1 MKPLDDIKI
10 LSLEQYGAGP
20 FGSLHLADLGAEII
34 KIEDP
39 NFKGDVG
46 RYVPPFNDGT
56 DSLFHETFNRG
67 KKSIVIDINSDGGR
81 KVFNELVKKSDVVY
95 SNFRGDVPEKLKITY
110 DHLKSI
116 NKKIV
121 CVSLTGFGMTGPR
134 SSEPGYDY
142 IMQGLTGWM
151 NLTGEPDGPPTKS
164 GLSLVDYSGGLIAS
178 VAILAGVHS
187 ARRTGEGMD
196 CDLSLYD
203 TALSL
208 LTYPATWWL
217 SKEYEVERSSRSA
230 HPSLVPFQLFKGI
243 DEWFVVGCA
252 KEKFWERLRD
262 LLGDERLRD
271 EKFSNFSLRFENK
284 NELIEILDELFSH
297 KDADE
302 WLKLLKAKQIPS
314 GPINSLKDVFDDEH
328 AKSREMIFEY
338 EHPNLGKVKQVLSPV
353 NVGKSNKTNLKRA
366 PLYNEHTDQILRERL
381 NYSEEEIQRLKD
393 NGIIS

>member
-67 KKSIVIDINSDGGR
+67 KKSLVIDINSDGGR

-217 SKEYEVERSSRSA
+217 SKEYEVERSSISA

>member
-1 MKPLDDIKI
+1 MKPLDDIRI

-46 RYVPPFNDGT
+46 RYVPPFNEGT

-67 KKSIVIDINSDGGR
+67 KKSIVLDINSPEGR
-81 KVFNELVKKSDVVY
+81 EVFNDLVKKSDVVY
-95 SNFRGDVPEKLKITY
+95 SNFRGDVPKKLKITY
-110 DHLKSI
+110 NDLKSL

-134 SSEPGYDY
+134 SSDPGYDY

-178 VAILAGVHS
+178 IAILAGVHS
-187 ARRTGEGMD
+187 ARKSGEGMD

-217 SKEYEVERSSRSA
+217 SKGYEVERSSRSA
-230 HPSLVPFQLFKGI
+230 HPSLVPFQLFKGH

-262 LLGDERLRD
+262 LLGDDRLKQ

-284 NELIEILDELFSH
+284 EELIVILDEIFSQ
-297 KDADE
+297 KNAAV
-302 WLKLLKAKQIPS
+302 WLELLKEQKIPS
-314 GPINSLKDVFDDEH
+314 GPINSLKDVFEDEY
-328 AKSREMIFEY
+328 AKSRKMIFEY
-338 EHPNLGKVKQVLSPV
+338 EHPDLGKVKQVLSPV
-353 NVGKSNKTNLKRA
+353 NVGESNKKDIERA
-366 PLYNEHTDQILRERL
+366 PLYNEHAEEILRERL
-381 NYSEEEIQRLKD
+381 NYSDEEIQILKD
-393 NGIIS
+393 NGVIT

>member
-20 FGSLHLADLGAEII
+20 FGSLHLADLGAEVI

-39 NFKGDVG
+39 NFNGDVG
-46 RYVPPFNDGT
+46 RYVPPFNKGT

-67 KKSIVIDINSDGGR
+67 KKSIVIDINSDEGR

-110 DHLKSI
+110 DYLKSI

-178 VAILAGVHS
+178 IAILAGVHS

-217 SKEYEVERSSRSA
+217 SKEYEVERSSRSS
-230 HPSLVPFQLFKGI
+230 HPSLVPFQLFKGE
-243 DEWFVVGCA
+243 DDWFVVGCA

-262 LLGDERLRD
+262 LLVDERLRD
-271 EKFSNFSLRFENK
+271 EKFSNFSLRFDNK
-284 NELIEILDELFSH
+284 KELITILDEIFSQ
-297 KDADE
+297 KKADE
-302 WLKLLKAKQIPS
+302 WLDLLKDKHIPS

-328 AKSREMIFEY
+328 AISREMFFEY
-338 EHPNLGKVKQVLSPV
+338 EHPELGKVKQILSPV
-353 NVGKSNKTNLKRA
+353 NVGKENKKDIKRA
-366 PLYNEHTDQILRERL
+366 PMYNEHTENILRDRL

-393 NGIIS
+393 NGVIT

>member
-20 FGSLHLADLGAEII
+20 FGSLHLADLGAEVI

-39 NFKGDVG
+39 NFNGDVG
-46 RYVPPFNDGT
+46 RYVPPFNKGT

-67 KKSIVIDINSDGGR
+67 KKSIVIDINSDEGR

-110 DHLKSI
+110 DYLKSI

-178 VAILAGVHS
+178 IAILAGVHS
-187 ARRTGEGMD
+187 ARRTGEGME

-217 SKEYEVERSSRSA
+217 SKEYEVERSSRSS
-230 HPSLVPFQLFKGI
+230 HPSLVPFQLFKGE
-243 DEWFVVGCA
+243 DDWFVVGCA

-262 LLGDERLRD
+262 LLEDERLKD
-271 EKFSNFSLRFENK
+271 EKFSNFSLRFDNK
-284 NELIEILDELFSH
+284 KELITILDEIFSQ
-297 KDADE
+297 KKAGE
-302 WLKLLKAKQIPS
+302 WLELLKDKQIPS

-328 AKSREMIFEY
+328 AISREMFFEY
-338 EHPNLGKVKQVLSPV
+338 EHPELGKVKQVLSPV
-353 NVGKSNKTNLKRA
+353 NVGKENKKDIKRA
-366 PLYNEHTDQILRERL
+366 PMYNEHTENILRDRL

-393 NGIIS
+393 NGVIT

>member
-1 MKPLDDIKI
+1 MKPLDDIRI

-46 RYVPPFNDGT
+46 RYVPPFNEGT

-67 KKSIVIDINSDGGR
+67 KKSIVLDINSPEGR
-81 KVFNELVKKSDVVY
+81 EVFNDLVKKSDVVY
-95 SNFRGDVPEKLKITY
+95 SNFRGDVPKKLKITY
-110 DHLKSI
+110 NDLKSL

-134 SSEPGYDY
+134 SSDPGYDY

-178 VAILAGVHS
+178 IAILAGVHS
-187 ARRTGEGMD
+187 ARKSGEGMD

-217 SKEYEVERSSRSA
+217 SKGYEVERSSRSA
-230 HPSLVPFQLFKGI
+230 HPSLVPFQLFKGN

-262 LLGDERLRD
+262 LLGDDRLKQ

-284 NELIEILDELFSH
+284 EELIVILDEIFSQ
-297 KDADE
+297 KNAAI
-302 WLKLLKAKQIPS
+302 WLELLKEQKIPS
-314 GPINSLKDVFDDEH
+314 GPINSLKDVFEDEH
-328 AKSREMIFEY
+328 AKSRKMIFEY
-338 EHPNLGKVKQVLSPV
+338 EHPDLGKVKQVLSPV
-353 NVGKSNKTNLKRA
+353 NVGESNKKDIERA
-366 PLYNEHTDQILRERL
+366 PLYNEHAEEILRERL
-381 NYSEEEIQRLKD
+381 NYSDEEIQILKD
-393 NGIIS
+393 NGVIT

>member
-20 FGSLHLADLGAEII
+20 FGSLHLADLGAEVI

-39 NFKGDVG
+39 NFNGDVG
-46 RYVPPFNDGT
+46 RYVPPFNKGT

-67 KKSIVIDINSDGGR
+67 KKSIVIDINSDEGR

-110 DHLKSI
+110 DYLKSI

-178 VAILAGVHS
+178 IAILAGVHS

-217 SKEYEVERSSRSA
+217 SEEYEVERSSRSS
-230 HPSLVPFQLFKGI
+230 HPSLVPFQLFKGK
-243 DEWFVVGCA
+243 DDWFVVGCA

-262 LLGDERLRD
+262 LLEDKRLRD

-284 NELIEILDELFSH
+284 KELITILDEIFSQ
-297 KDADE
+297 KKADE
-302 WLKLLKAKQIPS
+302 WLELLKDKQIPS

-328 AKSREMIFEY
+328 AISREMFLEY
-338 EHPNLGKVKQVLSPV
+338 EHPELGKVKQVLSPV
-353 NVGKSNKTNLKRA
+353 NVGKQNKKDITRA
-366 PLYNEHTDQILRERL
+366 PLYNEHTENILRDRL

-393 NGIIS
+393 NGVIT

>member
-1 MKPLDDIKI
+1 
-10 LSLEQYGAGP
+10 
-20 FGSLHLADLGAEII
+20 
-34 KIEDP
+34 
-39 NFKGDVG
+39 
-46 RYVPPFNDGT
+46 
-56 DSLFHETFNRG
+56 
-67 KKSIVIDINSDGGR
+67 
-81 KVFNELVKKSDVVY
+81 
-95 SNFRGDVPEKLKITY
+95 
-110 DHLKSI
+110 
-116 NKKIV
+116 
-121 CVSLTGFGMTGPR
+121 MTGPR

-178 VAILAGVHS
+178 IAILAGVHS

-217 SKEYEVERSSRSA
+217 SEEYEVERSSRSS
-230 HPSLVPFQLFKGI
+230 HPSLVPFQLFKGK
-243 DEWFVVGCA
+243 DDWFVVGCA

-262 LLGDERLRD
+262 LLEDKRLRD

-284 NELIEILDELFSH
+284 KELITILDEIFSQ
-297 KDADE
+297 KKADE
-302 WLKLLKAKQIPS
+302 WLELLKDKQIPS

-328 AKSREMIFEY
+328 AISREMFLEY
-338 EHPNLGKVKQVLSPV
+338 EHPELGKVKQVLSPV
-353 NVGKSNKTNLKRA
+353 NVGKQNKKDITRA
-366 PLYNEHTDQILRERL
+366 PLYNEHTENILRDRL

-393 NGIIS
+393 NGVIT

>member
-20 FGSLHLADLGAEII
+20 FGSLHLADLGAEVI

-39 NFKGDVG
+39 NFNGDVG
-46 RYVPPFNDGT
+46 RYVPPFNKGT

-67 KKSIVIDINSDGGR
+67 KKSIVIDINSDEGR

-110 DHLKSI
+110 DYLKSI

-178 VAILAGVHS
+178 IAILAGVHS

-217 SKEYEVERSSRSA
+217 SKEYEVERSSRSS
-230 HPSLVPFQLFKGI
+230 HPSLVPFQLFKGE
-243 DEWFVVGCA
+243 DDWFVVGCA

-262 LLGDERLRD
+262 LLVDERLRD
-271 EKFSNFSLRFENK
+271 EKFSNFSLRFDNK
-284 NELIEILDELFSH
+284 KELITILDEIFSQ
-297 KDADE
+297 KKADE
-302 WLKLLKAKQIPS
+302 WLDLLKDKQIPS

-328 AKSREMIFEY
+328 AISREMFFEY
-338 EHPNLGKVKQVLSPV
+338 EHPELGKVKQILSPV
-353 NVGKSNKTNLKRA
+353 NVGKENKKDIKRA
-366 PLYNEHTDQILRERL
+366 PMYNEHTENILRDRL

-393 NGIIS
+393 NGVIT

>member
-20 FGSLHLADLGAEII
+20 FGSLHLADLGAEVI

-39 NFKGDVG
+39 NFNGDVG
-46 RYVPPFNDGT
+46 RYVPPFNKGT

-67 KKSIVIDINSDGGR
+67 KKSIVIDINSDEGR

-110 DHLKSI
+110 DYLKSI

-178 VAILAGVHS
+178 IAILAGVHS

-217 SKEYEVERSSRSA
+217 SKEYEVERSSRSS
-230 HPSLVPFQLFKGI
+230 HPSLVPFQLFKGE
-243 DEWFVVGCA
+243 DDWFVVGCA

-262 LLGDERLRD
+262 LLEDERLKD
-271 EKFSNFSLRFENK
+271 EKFSNFSLRFDNK
-284 NELIEILDELFSH
+284 KELITILDEIFSQ
-297 KDADE
+297 KKSDE
-302 WLKLLKAKQIPS
+302 WLELLKDKQIPS

-328 AKSREMIFEY
+328 AISREMFFEY
-338 EHPNLGKVKQVLSPV
+338 EHPELGKVKQVLSPV
-353 NVGKSNKTNLKRA
+353 NVGKENKKDIKRA
-366 PLYNEHTDQILRERL
+366 PMYNEHTEYILRDRL

-393 NGIIS
+393 NGVIT

>member
-20 FGSLHLADLGAEII
+20 FGSLHLADLGAEVI

-39 NFKGDVG
+39 NFNGDVG
-46 RYVPPFNDGT
+46 RYVPPFNKGT

-67 KKSIVIDINSDGGR
+67 KKSIVIDINSDEGR

-110 DHLKSI
+110 DYLKSI

-178 VAILAGVHS
+178 IAILAGVHS

-217 SKEYEVERSSRSA
+217 SKEYEVERSSRSS
-230 HPSLVPFQLFKGI
+230 HPSLVPFQLFKGE
-243 DEWFVVGCA
+243 DDWFVVGCA

-262 LLGDERLRD
+262 LLEDERLKD
-271 EKFSNFSLRFENK
+271 EKFSNFSLRFDNK
-284 NELIEILDELFSH
+284 KELITILDEIFSQ
-297 KDADE
+297 KKSDE
-302 WLKLLKAKQIPS
+302 WLELLKDKQIPS

-328 AKSREMIFEY
+328 AISREMFFEY
-338 EHPNLGKVKQVLSPV
+338 EHPELGKVKQVLSPV
-353 NVGKSNKTNLKRA
+353 NVGKENKKDIKRA
-366 PLYNEHTDQILRERL
+366 PMYNEHTENILRDRL

-393 NGIIS
+393 NGVIT

>member
-20 FGSLHLADLGAEII
+20 FGSLHLADLGAEVI

-39 NFKGDVG
+39 NFNGDVG
-46 RYVPPFNDGT
+46 RYVPPFNKGT

-67 KKSIVIDINSDGGR
+67 KKSIVIDINSDEGR

-110 DHLKSI
+110 DYLKSI

-178 VAILAGVHS
+178 IAILAGVHS

-217 SKEYEVERSSRSA
+217 SKEYEVERSSRSS
-230 HPSLVPFQLFKGI
+230 HPSLVPFQLFKGE
-243 DEWFVVGCA
+243 DDWFVVGCA

-262 LLGDERLRD
+262 LLEDQRLRD

-284 NELIEILDELFSH
+284 KELITILDEIFSQ
-297 KDADE
+297 KKADE
-302 WLKLLKAKQIPS
+302 WLELLKDKQIPS

-328 AKSREMIFEY
+328 AISRDMFLEY
-338 EHPNLGKVKQVLSPV
+338 EHPELGKVKQVLSPV
-353 NVGKSNKTNLKRA
+353 NVGKQNKKDIRRA
-366 PLYNEHTDQILRERL
+366 PMYNEHTENILRDRL

-393 NGIIS
+393 NGVIT

>member
-20 FGSLHLADLGAEII
+20 FGSLHLADLGAEVI

-39 NFKGDVG
+39 NFNGDVG
-46 RYVPPFNDGT
+46 RYVPPFNKGT

-67 KKSIVIDINSDGGR
+67 KKSIVIDINSDEGR

-110 DHLKSI
+110 DYLKSI

-178 VAILAGVHS
+178 IAILAGVHS

-217 SKEYEVERSSRSA
+217 SKEYEVERSSRSS
-230 HPSLVPFQLFKGI
+230 HPSLVPFQLFKGE
-243 DEWFVVGCA
+243 DDWFVVGCA

-262 LLGDERLRD
+262 LLEDERLKD
-271 EKFSNFSLRFENK
+271 EKFSNFSLRFDNK
-284 NELIEILDELFSH
+284 KELITILDEIFSQ
-297 KDADE
+297 KKAGE
-302 WLKLLKAKQIPS
+302 WLELLKDKQIPS

-328 AKSREMIFEY
+328 AISREMFFEY
-338 EHPNLGKVKQVLSPV
+338 EHPELGKVKQVLSPV
-353 NVGKSNKTNLKRA
+353 NVGKENKKDIKRA
-366 PLYNEHTDQILRERL
+366 PMYNEHTENILRDRL
-381 NYSEEEIQRLKD
+381 NYSEEESQRLKD
-393 NGIIS
+393 NGVIT

>member
-20 FGSLHLADLGAEII
+20 FGSLHLADLGAEVI

-39 NFKGDVG
+39 NFNGDVG
-46 RYVPPFNDGT
+46 RYVPPFNKGT

-67 KKSIVIDINSDGGR
+67 KKSIVIDINSDEGR

-110 DHLKSI
+110 DYLKSI

-178 VAILAGVHS
+178 IAILAGVHS

-217 SKEYEVERSSRSA
+217 SKEYEVERSSRSS
-230 HPSLVPFQLFKGI
+230 HPSLVPFQLFKGE
-243 DEWFVVGCA
+243 DDWFVVGCA

-262 LLGDERLRD
+262 LLEDERLKD
-271 EKFSNFSLRFENK
+271 EKLSNFSLRFDNK
-284 NELIEILDELFSH
+284 KELITILDEIFSQ
-297 KDADE
+297 KKAGE
-302 WLKLLKAKQIPS
+302 WLELLKDKQIPS

-328 AKSREMIFEY
+328 AISREMFFEY
-338 EHPNLGKVKQVLSPV
+338 EHPELGKVKQVLSPV
-353 NVGKSNKTNLKRA
+353 NVGKENKKDIKRA
-366 PLYNEHTDQILRERL
+366 PMYNEHTENILRDRL

-393 NGIIS
+393 NGVIT

>member
-1 MKPLDDIKI
+1 MKPLDDIRI

-46 RYVPPFNDGT
+46 RYVPPFNEGT

-67 KKSIVIDINSDGGR
+67 KKSIVLDINSPEGR
-81 KVFNELVKKSDVVY
+81 EVFNDLVKKSDVVY
-95 SNFRGDVPEKLKITY
+95 SNFRGDVPKKLKITY
-110 DHLKSI
+110 NDLKSL

-178 VAILAGVHS
+178 IAILAGVHS
-187 ARRTGEGMD
+187 ARKSGEGMD

-217 SKEYEVERSSRSA
+217 SKGYEVERSSRSA
-230 HPSLVPFQLFKGI
+230 HPSLVPFQLFKGN

-262 LLGDERLRD
+262 LLGDDRLKQ

-284 NELIEILDELFSH
+284 EELIVILDEIFSQ
-297 KDADE
+297 KNAAI
-302 WLKLLKAKQIPS
+302 WLELLKEQKIPS
-314 GPINSLKDVFDDEH
+314 GPINSLKDVFEDQH
-328 AKSREMIFEY
+328 AKSRKMIFEY
-338 EHPNLGKVKQVLSPV
+338 EHPDLGKVKQVLSPV
-353 NVGKSNKTNLKRA
+353 NVGESNKKDIERA
-366 PLYNEHTDQILRERL
+366 PLYNEHAEEILRERL
-381 NYSEEEIQRLKD
+381 NYSDEEIQILKD
-393 NGIIS
+393 NGVIT

>member
-20 FGSLHLADLGAEII
+20 FGSLHLSDLGAEVV

-39 NFKGDVG
+39 NFSGDVG
-46 RYVPPFNDGT
+46 RYVPPFNEGK

-67 KKSIVIDINSDGGR
+67 KKSIVMDINSEDGR
-81 KVFNELVKKSDVVY
+81 KIFNELVKKCDVMY
-95 SNFRGDVPEKLKITY
+95 SNFRGDVPEKLKIRY
-110 DHLKSI
+110 EDLKHI

-134 SSEPGYDY
+134 RSEPGYDY

-164 GLSLVDYSGGLIAS
+164 GLSLVDYSGGLIAAI
-178 VAILAGVHS
+178 AILAGVHS
-187 ARRTGEGMD
+187 AKRDGKGMD

-217 SKEYEVERSSRSA
+217 SKEYEVARFSRSS
-230 HPSLVPFQLFKGI
+230 HPSLVPFQLFKGS
-243 DEWFVVGCA
+243 DNWFVVGCP

-262 LLGDERLRD
+262 LLEDGRLLD
-271 EKFSNFSLRFENK
+271 EKFSNFANRFENK
-284 NELIEILDELFSH
+284 KELIGILDKIFETKTSE
-297 KDADE
+297 E
-302 WLKLLKAKQIPS
+302 WLEMLKEKQIPS
-314 GPINSLKDVFDDEH
+314 GPINDLKNVFDDKH
-328 AKSREMIFEY
+328 AKSRDMILEY
-338 EHPNLGKVKQVLSPV
+338 KHPTLGIVKQVLSPV
-353 NVGKSNKTNLKRA
+353 NVGKSNKEDINRA
-366 PLYNEHTDQILRERL
+366 PMYGEHTDYVLKEILG
-381 NYSEEEIQRLKD
+381 YTKEEIDALKE
-393 NGIIS
+393 NGIVE

>member
-20 FGSLHLADLGAEII
+20 FGSLHLADLGAEVI

-39 NFKGDVG
+39 NFQGDVG
-46 RYVPPFNDGT
+46 RYVPPFNIGT

-67 KKSIVIDINSDGGR
+67 KKSIVIDINSDEGR
-81 KVFNELVKKSDVVY
+81 IVFNELVQKSDVVY

-178 VAILAGVHS
+178 IAILAGVHS

-230 HPSLVPFQLFKGI
+230 HPSLVPFQLFKGR

-252 KEKFWERLRD
+252 KEKFWDRLKA
-262 LLGDERLRD
+262 LLGDIRLKD
-271 EKFSNFSLRFENK
+271 KKFGNFSLRFENK
-284 NELIEILDELFSH
+284 NELIEILDEIFSQ
-297 KDADE
+297 KNADE
-302 WLKLLKAKQIPS
+302 WLKLLKVQQIPS

-353 NVGKSNKTNLKRA
+353 NVGKNNKNNLSRA
-366 PLYNEHTDQILRERL
+366 PLYNEHTDDILRNRL
-381 NYSEEEIQRLKD
+381 NYSEDEIQRLKD

>member
-20 FGSLHLADLGAEII
+20 FGSLHLADLGAEVI

-39 NFKGDVG
+39 NFNGDVG
-46 RYVPPFNDGT
+46 RYVPPFNKGT

-67 KKSIVIDINSDGGR
+67 KKSIVIDINSDEGR

-110 DHLKSI
+110 DYLKSI

-178 VAILAGVHS
+178 IAILAGVHS

-217 SKEYEVERSSRSA
+217 SKEYEVERSSRSS
-230 HPSLVPFQLFKGI
+230 HPSLVPFQLFKGE
-243 DEWFVVGCA
+243 DDWFVVGCA

-262 LLGDERLRD
+262 LLEDERLRD
-271 EKFSNFSLRFENK
+271 EKFSNFSLRFDNK
-284 NELIEILDELFSH
+284 KELITILDEIFSQ
-297 KDADE
+297 KKSDE
-302 WLKLLKAKQIPS
+302 WLELLKDKQIPS

-328 AKSREMIFEY
+328 AISREMFFEN
-338 EHPNLGKVKQVLSPV
+338 EHPELGKVKQVLSPV
-353 NVGKSNKTNLKRA
+353 NVGKENKKDIKRA
-366 PLYNEHTDQILRERL
+366 PMYNEHTENILRDRL

-393 NGIIS
+393 NGVIT

>member
-20 FGSLHLADLGAEII
+20 FGSLHLADLGAEVI

-39 NFKGDVG
+39 NFNGDVG
-46 RYVPPFNDGT
+46 RYVPPFNKGT

-67 KKSIVIDINSDGGR
+67 KKSIVIDINSDEGR

-110 DHLKSI
+110 DYLKSI

-178 VAILAGVHS
+178 IAILAGVHS

-217 SKEYEVERSSRSA
+217 SKEYEVERSSRSS
-230 HPSLVPFQLFKGI
+230 HPSLVPFQLFKGE
-243 DEWFVVGCA
+243 DDWFVVGCA

-262 LLGDERLRD
+262 LLEDERLKD
-271 EKFSNFSLRFENK
+271 EKFSNFSLRFDNK
-284 NELIEILDELFSH
+284 KELITILDEIFSQ
-297 KDADE
+297 KKAGE
-302 WLKLLKAKQIPS
+302 WLELLKDKQIPS

-328 AKSREMIFEY
+328 AISREMFFEY
-338 EHPNLGKVKQVLSPV
+338 EHPELGKVKQVLSPV
-353 NVGKSNKTNLKRA
+353 NVGKENKKDIKRA
-366 PLYNEHTDQILRERL
+366 PMYNEHTEYILRDRL

-393 NGIIS
+393 NGVIT

>member
-20 FGSLHLADLGAEII
+20 FGSLHLADLGAEVI

-39 NFKGDVG
+39 NFNGDVG
-46 RYVPPFNDGT
+46 RYVPPFNKGT

-67 KKSIVIDINSDGGR
+67 KKSIVIDINSDEGR

-110 DHLKSI
+110 DYLKSI

-178 VAILAGVHS
+178 IAILAGVHS

-217 SKEYEVERSSRSA
+217 SKEYEVERSSRSS
-230 HPSLVPFQLFKGI
+230 HPSLVPFQLFKGE
-243 DEWFVVGCA
+243 DDWFVVGCA

-262 LLGDERLRD
+262 LLEDERLKD
-271 EKFSNFSLRFENK
+271 EKFSNFSLRFDNK
-284 NELIEILDELFSH
+284 KELITILDEIFSQ
-297 KDADE
+297 KKADE
-302 WLKLLKAKQIPS
+302 WLELLKDKQIPS

-328 AKSREMIFEY
+328 AISREMFFEY
-338 EHPNLGKVKQVLSPV
+338 EHPELGKVKQVLSPV
-353 NVGKSNKTNLKRA
+353 NVGKENKKDIQRA
-366 PLYNEHTDQILRERL
+366 PMYNEHTENILRDRL

-393 NGIIS
+393 NGVIT

>member
-20 FGSLHLADLGAEII
+20 FGSLHLSDLGAEVV

-39 NFKGDVG
+39 NFSGDVG
-46 RYVPPFNDGT
+46 RYVPPFNEGK

-67 KKSIVIDINSDGGR
+67 KKSIVMDINSEDGR
-81 KVFNELVKKSDVVY
+81 KIFNELVKKCDVMY
-95 SNFRGDVPEKLKITY
+95 SNFRGDVPEKLKIRY
-110 DHLKSI
+110 EDLKHI

-134 SSEPGYDY
+134 RSEPGYDY

-164 GLSLVDYSGGLIAS
+164 GLSLVDYSGGLIAAI
-178 VAILAGVHS
+178 AILAGVHS
-187 ARRTGEGMD
+187 AKRDGKGMD

-217 SKEYEVERSSRSA
+217 SKEYEVERFSRSS
-230 HPSLVPFQLFKGI
+230 HPSLVPFQLFKGS
-243 DEWFVVGCA
+243 DNWFVVGCP

-262 LLGDERLRD
+262 LLEDERLLD
-271 EKFSNFSLRFENK
+271 EKFSNFANRFENK
-284 NELIEILDELFSH
+284 KELIGILDKIFETKTSE
-297 KDADE
+297 E
-302 WLKLLKAKQIPS
+302 WLEMLKEKQIPS
-314 GPINSLKDVFDDEH
+314 GPINDLKNVFDDKH
-328 AKSREMIFEY
+328 AKSRDMILEY
-338 EHPNLGKVKQVLSPV
+338 KHPTLGIVKQVLSPV
-353 NVGKSNKTNLKRA
+353 NVGKSNKEDINRA
-366 PLYNEHTDQILRERL
+366 PMYGEHTDYVLKEILD
-381 NYSEEEIQRLKD
+381 YTKEEIDALKE
-393 NGIIS
+393 NGIVE

>member
-67 KKSIVIDINSDGGR
+67 KKSLVIDINSDGGR

-243 DEWFVVGCA
+243 EEWFVVGCA

>member
-20 FGSLHLADLGAEII
+20 FGSLHLADLGAEVI

-39 NFKGDVG
+39 NFNGDVG
-46 RYVPPFNDGT
+46 RYVPPFNKGT

-67 KKSIVIDINSDGGR
+67 KKSIVIDINSDEGR

-110 DHLKSI
+110 DYLKSI

-178 VAILAGVHS
+178 IAILAGVHS

-217 SKEYEVERSSRSA
+217 SKEYEVERSSRSS
-230 HPSLVPFQLFKGI
+230 HPSLVPFQLFKGE
-243 DEWFVVGCA
+243 DDWFVVGCA

-262 LLGDERLRD
+262 LLEDERLKD
-271 EKFSNFSLRFENK
+271 EKFSNFSLRFDNK
-284 NELIEILDELFSH
+284 KELITILDEIFSQ
-297 KDADE
+297 KKAGE
-302 WLKLLKAKQIPS
+302 WLELLKDKQIPS

-328 AKSREMIFEY
+328 AISREMFFEY
-338 EHPNLGKVKQVLSPV
+338 EHPELGKVKQVLSPV
-353 NVGKSNKTNLKRA
+353 NVGKENKKDIQRA
-366 PLYNEHTDQILRERL
+366 PMYNEHTENILRDRL

-393 NGIIS
+393 NGVIT

>member
-20 FGSLHLADLGAEII
+20 FGSLHLADLGAEVI

-39 NFKGDVG
+39 NFNGDVG
-46 RYVPPFNDGT
+46 RYVPPFNKGT

-67 KKSIVIDINSDGGR
+67 KKSIVIDINSDEGR

-110 DHLKSI
+110 DYLKSI

-178 VAILAGVHS
+178 IAILAGVHS

-217 SKEYEVERSSRSA
+217 SKEYEVERSSRSS
-230 HPSLVPFQLFKGI
+230 HPSLVPFQLFKGE

-262 LLGDERLRD
+262 LLEDERLRD
-271 EKFSNFSLRFENK
+271 EKFSNFSLRFDNK
-284 NELIEILDELFSH
+284 KELITILDEIFSQ
-297 KDADE
+297 KKADE
-302 WLKLLKAKQIPS
+302 WLDLLKDKQIPS

-328 AKSREMIFEY
+328 AISREMFFEY
-338 EHPNLGKVKQVLSPV
+338 VHPELGKVKQVLSPV
-353 NVGKSNKTNLKRA
+353 NVGKENKKDIKRA
-366 PLYNEHTDQILRERL
+366 PMYNEHTENILRDRL

-393 NGIIS
+393 NGVIT

>member
-20 FGSLHLADLGAEII
+20 FGSLHLADLGAEVI

-39 NFKGDVG
+39 NFNGDVG
-46 RYVPPFNDGT
+46 RYVPPFNKGT

-67 KKSIVIDINSDGGR
+67 KKSIVIDINSDEGR

-110 DHLKSI
+110 DYLKSI

-178 VAILAGVHS
+178 IAILAGVHS

-217 SKEYEVERSSRSA
+217 SKEYEVERASRSS
-230 HPSLVPFQLFKGI
+230 HPSLVPFQLFKGE
-243 DEWFVVGCA
+243 DDWFVVGCA

-262 LLGDERLRD
+262 LLEDERLKD
-271 EKFSNFSLRFENK
+271 EKFSNFSLRFDNK
-284 NELIEILDELFSH
+284 KELITILDEIFSQ
-297 KDADE
+297 KKAGE
-302 WLKLLKAKQIPS
+302 WLELLKDKQIPS

-328 AKSREMIFEY
+328 AISREMFFEY
-338 EHPNLGKVKQVLSPV
+338 EHPELGKVKQVLSPV
-353 NVGKSNKTNLKRA
+353 NVGKENKKDIKRA
-366 PLYNEHTDQILRERL
+366 PMYNEHTENILRDRL

-393 NGIIS
+393 NGVIT

>member
-20 FGSLHLADLGAEII
+20 FGSLHLADLGAEVI

-39 NFKGDVG
+39 NFNGDVG
-46 RYVPPFNDGT
+46 RYVPPFNKGT

-67 KKSIVIDINSDGGR
+67 KKSIVIDINSDEGR

-110 DHLKSI
+110 DYLKSI

-178 VAILAGVHS
+178 IAILAGVHS

-217 SKEYEVERSSRSA
+217 SKEYEVERSSRSS
-230 HPSLVPFQLFKGI
+230 HPSLVPFQLFKGE
-243 DEWFVVGCA
+243 DDWFVVGCA

-262 LLGDERLRD
+262 LLEDERLKD
-271 EKFSNFSLRFENK
+271 EKFSNFSLRFDNK
-284 NELIEILDELFSH
+284 KELITILDEIFSQ
-297 KDADE
+297 KKAGE
-302 WLKLLKAKQIPS
+302 WLELLKDKQIPS
-314 GPINSLKDVFDDEH
+314 GPINCLKDVFDDEH
-328 AKSREMIFEY
+328 AISREMFFEY
-338 EHPNLGKVKQVLSPV
+338 EHPELGRVKQVLSPV
-353 NVGKSNKTNLKRA
+353 NVGKENKKDIKRA
-366 PLYNEHTDQILRERL
+366 PMYNEHTENILRDRL

-393 NGIIS
+393 NGVIT

>member
-46 RYVPPFNDGT
+46 RYVPPFNKGT

-67 KKSIVIDINSDGGR
+67 KKSIVIDINSDEGR
-81 KVFNELVKKSDVVY
+81 AVFNELVKKSDVVY

-110 DHLKSI
+110 ENLKSV

-134 SSEPGYDY
+134 SAEPGYDY

-178 VAILAGVHS
+178 IAILAGVHS
-187 ARRTGEGMD
+187 ARRTGKGMD

-203 TALSL
+203 TALSM

-217 SKEYEVERSSRSA
+217 TEEYEVERSSRSA
-230 HPSLVPFQLFKGI
+230 HPSLVPFQLFKGA

-262 LLGDERLRD
+262 LLGDSRLKE

-284 NELIEILDELFSH
+284 KELIEILDEIFIN
-297 KDADE
+297 KNADE
-302 WLKLLKAKQIPS
+302 WLHLLKAEQIPC

-328 AKSREMIFEY
+328 AKFREMILEY
-338 EHPNLGKVKQVLSPV
+338 EHPNLGNVKQVLSPV
-353 NVGKSNKTNLKRA
+353 NVGKHNKVEIDRA
-366 PLYNEHTDQILRERL
+366 PLYNEHTEQILREEL
-381 NYSEEEIQRLKD
+381 DYSEQEIQKLKD

>member
-20 FGSLHLADLGAEII
+20 FGSLHLADLGAEVI

-46 RYVPPFNDGT
+46 RYVPPFNKGT

-67 KKSIVIDINSDGGR
+67 KKSIVIDINSDEGR
-81 KVFNELVKKSDVVY
+81 IVFNRLVKKSDVVY

-110 DHLKSI
+110 EHLKSI

-178 VAILAGVHS
+178 IAILAGVHS
-187 ARRTGEGMD
+187 ARRTGKGMD

-203 TALSL
+203 TALSM

-217 SKEYEVERSSRSA
+217 TEEYEVERSSRSA
-230 HPSLVPFQLFKGI
+230 HPSLVPFQLFKGA
-243 DEWFVVGCA
+243 DQWFVVGCA

-262 LLGDERLRD
+262 LLNDKRLRE
-271 EKFSNFSLRFENK
+271 EKFSTFSLRFENK
-284 NELIEILDELFSH
+284 SELIKILDEIFIT
-297 KDADE
+297 KNAEE
-302 WLKLLKAKQIPS
+302 WLNLLKAEQIPS

-328 AKSREMIFEY
+328 AKFREMLFEY
-338 EHPNLGKVKQVLSPV
+338 EHPNLGNVKQVLSPV
-353 NVGKSNKTNLKRA
+353 NVGNQNKVEISRA
-366 PLYNEHTDQILRERL
+366 PLYNEHTEDILRNRL
-381 NYSEEEIQRLKD
+381 NYSEEEIQTLKD
-393 NGIIS
+393 NGIIF

>member
-20 FGSLHLADLGAEII
+20 FGSLHLADLGAEVI

-39 NFKGDVG
+39 NFNGDVG
-46 RYVPPFNDGT
+46 RYVPPFNKGT

-67 KKSIVIDINSDGGR
+67 KKSIVIDINSDEGR

-110 DHLKSI
+110 DYLKSI

-178 VAILAGVHS
+178 IAILAGVHS

-217 SKEYEVERSSRSA
+217 SKEYEVERSSRSS
-230 HPSLVPFQLFKGI
+230 HPSLVPFQLFKGE
-243 DEWFVVGCA
+243 DDWFVVGCA

-262 LLGDERLRD
+262 LLEDERLKD
-271 EKFSNFSLRFENK
+271 EKFSNFSLRFDNK
-284 NELIEILDELFSH
+284 KELITILDEIFSQ
-297 KDADE
+297 KKAGE
-302 WLKLLKAKQIPS
+302 WLELLKDKQIPS

-328 AKSREMIFEY
+328 AISREMFLEY
-338 EHPNLGKVKQVLSPV
+338 EHPELGKVKQVLSPV
-353 NVGKSNKTNLKRA
+353 NVGKENKKDIKRA
-366 PLYNEHTDQILRERL
+366 PMYNEHTENILRDRL

-393 NGIIS
+393 NGVIT

>member
-1 MKPLDDIKI
+1 MKPLDDIRI

-46 RYVPPFNDGT
+46 RYVPPFNEGT

-67 KKSIVIDINSDGGR
+67 KKSIVLDINSPEGR
-81 KVFNELVKKSDVVY
+81 EVFNDLVKKSDVVY
-95 SNFRGDVPEKLKITY
+95 SNFRGDVPKKLKITY
-110 DHLKSI
+110 NDLKSL

-178 VAILAGVHS
+178 IAILAGVHS
-187 ARRTGEGMD
+187 ARKSGEGMD

-217 SKEYEVERSSRSA
+217 SKGYEVERSSRSA
-230 HPSLVPFQLFKGI
+230 HPSLVPFQLFKGN

-262 LLGDERLRD
+262 LLGDDRLKQ

-284 NELIEILDELFSH
+284 EELIVILDEIFSQ
-297 KDADE
+297 KNAAV
-302 WLKLLKAKQIPS
+302 WLELLKEQKIPS
-314 GPINSLKDVFDDEH
+314 GPINSLKDVFEDEH
-328 AKSREMIFEY
+328 AKSRKMIFEY
-338 EHPNLGKVKQVLSPV
+338 EHPDLGKVKQVLSPV
-353 NVGKSNKTNLKRA
+353 NVGESNKKDIERA
-366 PLYNEHTDQILRERL
+366 PLYNEHAEEILRERL
-381 NYSEEEIQRLKD
+381 NYSDEEIQILKD
-393 NGIIS
+393 NGVIT

>member
-20 FGSLHLADLGAEII
+20 FGSLHLADLGAEVI

-39 NFKGDVG
+39 NFNGDVG
-46 RYVPPFNDGT
+46 RYVPPFNKGT

-67 KKSIVIDINSDGGR
+67 KKSIVIDINSDEGR

-110 DHLKSI
+110 DYLKSI

-178 VAILAGVHS
+178 IAILAGVHS

-217 SKEYEVERSSRSA
+217 SKEYEVERSSRSS
-230 HPSLVPFQLFKGI
+230 HPSLVPFQLFKGE
-243 DEWFVVGCA
+243 DDWFVVGCA

-262 LLGDERLRD
+262 LLEDERLKD
-271 EKFSNFSLRFENK
+271 EKFSNISLRFDNK
-284 NELIEILDELFSH
+284 KELITILDEIFSQ
-297 KDADE
+297 KKADE
-302 WLKLLKAKQIPS
+302 WLELLKDKQIPS

-328 AKSREMIFEY
+328 AISREMFFEY
-338 EHPNLGKVKQVLSPV
+338 EHPELGRVKQVLSPV
-353 NVGKSNKTNLKRA
+353 NVGKENKKDIKRA
-366 PLYNEHTDQILRERL
+366 PMYNEHTENILRDRL

-393 NGIIS
+393 NGVIT

>member
-20 FGSLHLADLGAEII
+20 FGSLHLADLGAEVI

-39 NFKGDVG
+39 NFNGDVG
-46 RYVPPFNDGT
+46 RYVPPFNKGT

-67 KKSIVIDINSDGGR
+67 KKSIVIDINSDEGR

-110 DHLKSI
+110 DYLKSI

-134 SSEPGYDY
+134 SSESGYDY

-178 VAILAGVHS
+178 IAILAGVHS

-217 SKEYEVERSSRSA
+217 SKEYEVERSSRSS
-230 HPSLVPFQLFKGI
+230 HPSLVPFQLFKGE
-243 DEWFVVGCA
+243 DDWFVVGCA

-262 LLGDERLRD
+262 LLEDERLKD
-271 EKFSNFSLRFENK
+271 EKFSNFSLRFDNK
-284 NELIEILDELFSH
+284 KELITILDEIFSQ
-297 KDADE
+297 KKAGE
-302 WLKLLKAKQIPS
+302 WLELLKDKQIPS

-328 AKSREMIFEY
+328 AISREMFFEY
-338 EHPNLGKVKQVLSPV
+338 EHPELGKVKQVLSPV
-353 NVGKSNKTNLKRA
+353 NVGKENKKDIKRA
-366 PLYNEHTDQILRERL
+366 PMYNEHTENILRDRL

-393 NGIIS
+393 NGVIT

>member
-67 KKSIVIDINSDGGR
+67 KKSLVIDINSDGGR

>member
-20 FGSLHLADLGAEII
+20 FGSLHLADLGAEVI

-39 NFKGDVG
+39 NFNGDVG
-46 RYVPPFNDGT
+46 RYVPPFNKGT

-67 KKSIVIDINSDGGR
+67 KKSIVIDINSDEGR

-178 VAILAGVHS
+178 IAILAGVHS

-217 SKEYEVERSSRSA
+217 SEEYEVERSSRSS
-230 HPSLVPFQLFKGI
+230 HPSLVPFQLFKGK
-243 DEWFVVGCA
+243 DDWFVVGCA
-252 KEKFWERLRD
+252 KEKFWERLQD
-262 LLGDERLRD
+262 LLEDKRLRD
-271 EKFSNFSLRFENK
+271 KKFSNFSLRFENK
-284 NELIEILDELFSH
+284 KELITILDEIFSQ
-297 KDADE
+297 KKADE
-302 WLKLLKAKQIPS
+302 WLELLKDKKIPS

-328 AKSREMIFEY
+328 AISREMFLEY
-338 EHPNLGKVKQVLSPV
+338 EHPELGKVKQVLSPV
-353 NVGKSNKTNLKRA
+353 NVGKQNKKDIVRA
-366 PLYNEHTDQILRERL
+366 PLYNEHTENILRDRL

-393 NGIIS
+393 NGVIT